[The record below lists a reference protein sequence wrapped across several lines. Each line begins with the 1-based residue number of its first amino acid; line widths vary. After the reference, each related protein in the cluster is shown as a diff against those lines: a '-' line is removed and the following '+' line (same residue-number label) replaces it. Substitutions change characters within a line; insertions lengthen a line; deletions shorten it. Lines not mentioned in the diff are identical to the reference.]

1 MLDPG
6 TGLNAY
12 GCSPR
17 PRPWAVTFASSTAS
31 SISERGYA
39 AAEAARRR
47 VLRDAIELGI
57 DRCERA
63 AAERVRHALAACY
76 ELSEDT
82 RMVLVPSGTDGE
94 LCAVAVAH
102 LGDPDAP
109 LTNLLV
115 AAEETGTGVPLAAAG
130 RHFATRTARGAEVSA
145 GTLISGFPGDLQL
158 VTVAGRT
165 DAGEVRPVGDVN
177 AECGAH
183 IAAAAAA
190 RRRVLLHVMD
200 QSKTGLVL
208 PGLDWIADNAGA
220 PGVDVVVDACQ
231 ARLSVGSIGA
241 YLRRGCMVLVTGSK
255 FFTGPPFAGALL
267 LPPALAA
274 RLDARHGLPAGLAQ
288 YCSHLDWPEA
298 APVAALFAGRA
309 NLGVALRWEA
319 ALAEMKAFLAV
330 EPAAVK
336 DILAFFAE
344 RLQSG
349 IRANPDLELHD
360 VPPLVRP
367 EHPREWDV
375 LPTVFTFSI
384 RAPGEAARRRFLT
397 PDEAREIYLWL
408 NSDVSP
414 CLPPNASAAERA
426 LASRLFHIGQP
437 VPIATAPGQ
446 RAGALRIS
454 AGARLVSGEPS
465 LLIAYAG
472 QAPMARVERE
482 IADALASLDKISLIL
497 RHLDAVRA
505 RNPRPRYESA

>member
-1 MLDPG
+1 
-6 TGLNAY
+6 
-12 GCSPR
+12 
-17 PRPWAVTFASSTAS
+17 
-31 SISERGYA
+31 
-39 AAEAARRR
+39 
-47 VLRDAIELGI
+47 
-57 DRCERA
+57 
-63 AAERVRHALAACY
+63 
-76 ELSEDT
+76 
-82 RMVLVPSGTDGE
+82 
-94 LCAVAVAH
+94 
-102 LGDPDAP
+102 
-109 LTNLLV
+109 
-115 AAEETGTGVPLAAAG
+115 
-130 RHFATRTARGAEVSA
+130 
-145 GTLISGFPGDLQL
+145 
-158 VTVAGRT
+158 
-165 DAGEVRPVGDVN
+165 
-177 AECGAH
+177 
-183 IAAAAAA
+183 
-190 RRRVLLHVMD
+190 
-200 QSKTGLVL
+200 
-208 PGLDWIADNAGA
+208 
-220 PGVDVVVDACQ
+220 
-231 ARLSVGSIGA
+231 
-241 YLRRGCMVLVTGSK
+241 MVLVTGSK